1 MGLFDFFD
9 DVSSAAKKA
18 NDNYEKRQ
26 KIAEWNYK
34 AKEYIQSG
42 NEGYENAYVDL
53 QIACGEV
60 EGKIRDFVQ
69 YKQRVLSEIN
79 SELKKVDAEHQ
90 DLQLSLQIAFPS
102 WEASGVTVQSW
113 EKLTEF
119 DKIIDTW
126 VAPSVSDFF
135 TDATSDYYEAKSNMN
150 RAKTYRDIMKTK
162 KQELKDARYAVREIP
177 GFMNDEKSKIEALM
191 SKFKKALSM
200 VKSSSDTEQIDS
212 LKKISELIAESLTT
226 QFLDNNYHVTSQYR
240 TIHDRMGDLNG
251 SLAQLDWLKG
261 Y

>member
-1 MGLFDFFD
+1 MGFFED
-9 DVSSAAKKA
+9 LSSKAKKA
-18 NDNYEKRQ
+18 SDNYEKRQ

-53 QIACGEV
+53 QIACSQV

-69 YKQRVLSEIN
+69 YKQKVLSEIN
-79 SELKKVDAEHQ
+79 RELKKVDSEHK
-90 DLQLSLQIAFPS
+90 DLQLSTQISFPS

-113 EKLTEF
+113 EKLTVF

-150 RAKTYRDIMKTK
+150 RAKTYRDIMRTK
-162 KQELKDARYAVREIP
+162 KQELKDARYAVKEIP
-177 GFMNDEKSKIEALM
+177 YFMDDEKSKIDALM
-191 SKFKKALSM
+191 SKFRKALSM
-200 VKSSSDTEQIDS
+200 VNSSSDREQIDS
-212 LKKISELIAESLTT
+212 IKKISELIADSLTT
-226 QFLDNNYHVTSQYR
+226 QFLNNNYQVTSQYKA
-240 TIHDRMGDLNG
+240 IHDNMGALNN